1 MCPTAAQRFHAGVN
15 DVSGRIEVGL
25 ADFQVNNIFAFG
37 FQRPRPDQHLEG
49 GLRPQPGHAPGQPQL
64 SLRGFAHRQT
74 SIVSQGLGRKP
85 ERGRRNSMRYC

>member
-1 MCPTAAQRFHAGVN
+1 MRPTAAQRLHASVD
-15 DVSGRIEVGL
+15 DVGGRVEIGL
-25 ADFQVNNIFAFG
+25 ADFQMDNIIALG
-37 FQRPRPDQHLEG
+37 FEGTGPDQYFEG
-49 GLRPQPGHAPGQPQL
+49 SLGTQARHAPGQPQL